1 MKMISI
7 KKCKKSFKKLYEEK
21 KASFKPK
28 EDWALTQFMAS
39 MAMSRNVYFD
49 AYDFVQNLETMTI
62 DDLKIETSEK
72 EFFVKVK
79 EAIFP
84 VFGRNPY
91 TGEKMSLFSRIL
103 KSFTGFCFI

>member
-1 MKMISI
+1 MKIISI
-7 KKCKKSFKKLYEEK
+7 RKCKKTFKKLYEEK
-21 KASFKPK
+21 KAGFKPK

-49 AYDFVQNLETMTI
+49 AYDFVRNLEEVGI

-103 KSFTGFCFI
+103 KGFTGFCFI